1 MSGFK
6 WVEEPMIENPESN
19 LEAKSELTL
28 FN

>member
-6 WVEEPMIENPESN
+6 WVEVPMLESPESDG
-19 LEAKSELTL
+19 EAKSELTL